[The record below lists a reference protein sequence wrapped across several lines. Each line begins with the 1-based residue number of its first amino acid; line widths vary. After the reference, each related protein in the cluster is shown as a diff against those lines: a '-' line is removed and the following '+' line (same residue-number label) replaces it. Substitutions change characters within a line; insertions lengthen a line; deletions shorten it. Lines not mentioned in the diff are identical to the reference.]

1 MYKPVILCVE
11 DEEDIQEL
19 VTYNLIK
26 AGFRV
31 VCAASGEEGIEKLGS
46 DRPDLVVLD
55 LMLPGMNGLELC
67 QTMKRIESLKDI
79 PIIMLTAKGEESDII
94 TGLNLGADDYVTKPF
109 SPKVLVV
116 RIKTILRRQAESL
129 AQRKKDEEVVIVN
142 GGLVIDSVRY
152 EVKVSGAPV
161 QLTITEFNILK
172 LLVRRASW
180 VFSRQQ
186 IIDAVKGYEYSVTP
200 RAVDVHIFSLR
211 QKLGDIGSRIES
223 VRSVGYRY
231 RAASA

>member
-152 EVKVSGAPV
+152 EVKVNGIPV

-172 LLVRRASW
+172 LLARRASW

-211 QKLGDIGSRIES
+211 QKLGEIGSRIES